1 MATAHKP
8 RGDEDREE
16 LDVEVDAFVRKV
28 DSTIQEARGKMSD
41 AELKKAD
48 EEARAILNRASVA
61 ARSSRHRA

>member
-8 RGDEDREE
+8 RGDEDRE
-16 LDVEVDAFVRKV
+16 LDVEGGAFIRKV

-61 ARSSRHRA
+61 AKSSRHRA